1 MDQDGIN
8 ADEGENMEIEP
19 ENFIVNDEI
28 LDSHSYGVN
37 KVIPCELCQQMFT
50 NKVSLC
56 ISIMPYRVLIESHH
70 FSGETHTSLDHQ
82 SQLQALST
90 LLKHGIQV

>member
-1 MDQDGIN
+1 MTIGAQILLISSASLPIMDQDGTN

-50 NKVSLC
+50 NKVS
-56 ISIMPYRVLIESHH
+56 
-70 FSGETHTSLDHQ
+70 
-82 SQLQALST
+82 
-90 LLKHGIQV
+90 